1 VTGRAPA
8 RNPIKD
14 QVAII
19 GLGSTGYTRHAAGR
33 TQSSLAL
40 EACTKAVLDAGL
52 DKSMIDG
59 VVGTTP
65 PAAYV
70 ASALGLTDVRYFTA
84 EVTPF
89 GHAVVQAMNA
99 VFAGSCD
106 IAVAYHSVYRTGLT
120 SRTAALDPFRRRSPG
135 QPAGRDAPERAE
147 GAVAYAAWA
156 SRYLYES
163 GCSREDLG
171 RVAVSDRANGCHNP
185 LAVMQAPLTMDE
197 YLAGRMVREPLCLY
211 DMDVPVDGADALVL
225 SAADR
230 ALDFCDSPVL
240 LHAATAG
247 LTAPGG
253 YYGGETEAADLR
265 HHGQQVVV
273 ETLRQKSDYWLDDV
287 DVYFPYDGFTFITLS
302 WIENT
307 GWCGVGEA
315 GAFITSNL
323 DKTGRIRIGGK
334 VPVNPH
340 GGALAEGATQGAGHI
355 REAVLQLRGQAGER
369 QVPGAEVA
377 LVTPGGFFFNSQGL
391 VLRRP

>member
-1 VTGRAPA
+1 VGRAGA

-19 GLGSTGYTRHAAGR
+19 GLGSTGYTRQAAGR

-40 EACTKAVLDAGL
+40 EACRKAVLDAGI

-59 VVGTTP
+59 VVGTAP
-65 PAAYV
+65 PAPYV
-70 ASALGLTDVRYFTA
+70 TSALGFKDVRYFST
-84 EVTPF
+84 EVSPF
-89 GHAVVQAMNA
+89 GHGVIEAMNA
-99 VFAGSCD
+99 LFSGSCD
-106 IAVAYHSVYRTGLT
+106 VTVAYHSVYRTGLT
-120 SRTAALDPFRRRSPG
+120 SRAAALDPFRRLALGP
-135 QPAGRDAPERAE
+135 PGRDAPERVD

-156 SRYLYES
+156 SRYMYES
-163 GCSREDLG
+163 GCSREHLG
-171 RVAVSDRANGCHNP
+171 HVAVSNRANGCANP

-197 YLAGRMVREPLCLY
+197 YLAGRMIREPLCLY

-225 SAADR
+225 TTTDR
-230 ALDFCDSPVL
+230 ALDLCDHPVI

-247 LTAPGG
+247 LTSPGG
-253 YYGGETEAADLR
+253 YYGGETAAADLR

-307 GWCGVGEA
+307 GWCGIGEA
-315 GAFITSNL
+315 GEFITSNL
-323 DKTGRIRIGGK
+323 DPMGRIRIGGR

-369 QVPGAEVA
+369 QFPGAEIA
-377 LVTPGGFFFNSQGL
+377 LVTPGGFFFNAQGL
-391 VLRRP
+391 VLRKP